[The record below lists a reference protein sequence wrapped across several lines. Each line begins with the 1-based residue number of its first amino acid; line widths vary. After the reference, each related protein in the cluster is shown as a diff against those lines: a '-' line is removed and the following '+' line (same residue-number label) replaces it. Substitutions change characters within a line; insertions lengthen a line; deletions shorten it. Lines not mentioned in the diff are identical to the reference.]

1 MEKKLVI
8 VFGSSRTKD
17 AEHLDNA
24 YRLGKMLAEA
34 GYIVGSGGYKA
45 VMEAVSRGAAEAGGY
60 VIGYTTDEF
69 PEAIP
74 NPWLSEE
81 RRTDDLHLRM
91 RRMMEEGDAFI
102 ATWGGIGT
110 LTEVVLAWNVAQVA
124 PYRGRPIKPL
134 YLVGEHWKPIV
145 ETLGRYSEMGSGVRA
160 YPTLVPTVEA
170 AVAMLKGHFAVTP

>member
-1 MEKKLVI
+1 VEQKLII

-17 AEHLDNA
+17 PVHLEAA
-24 YRLGKMLAEA
+24 YRLGKLLAEA
-34 GYIVGSGGYKA
+34 GYAVGNGGYHA

-69 PEAIP
+69 PEAVP
-74 NPWLSEE
+74 NRWLSEE
-81 RRTDDLHLRM
+81 RRTADLHLRI

-110 LTEVVLAWNVAQVA
+110 LTEVIVTWNVAQVA
-124 PYRGRPIKPL
+124 PYQHKPVKPL
-134 YLVGEHWKPIV
+134 YLVGEHWPPIV

-160 YPTLVPTVEA
+160 YPTLTATVDE

>member
-1 MEKKLVI
+1 MERKLVI

-17 AEHLDNA
+17 AEHLGNA
-24 YRLGKMLAEA
+24 YRLGKLLAEA
-34 GYIVGSGGYKA
+34 GYIVGSGGYTA
-45 VMEAVSRGAAEAGGY
+45 VMDAVSRGAAEAGGY

-69 PEAIP
+69 PEAVP
-74 NPWLSEE
+74 SRWLSEE
-81 RRTDDLHLRM
+81 RRTPDLHLRI
-91 RRMMEEGDAFI
+91 RRMLEEGDAFI

-110 LTEVVLAWNVAQVA
+110 LAEVVLTWNVAQVA
-124 PYRGRPIKPL
+124 PYRGRPIRPL

-160 YPTLVPTVEA
+160 YPTLVPTVDA